1 VPAQPDLSHCN
12 MENYKDNS
20 NTEAVYAD
28 LVRLYPKDTRYIRRY
43 AETLIAN
50 GRITT
55 ATEILHQ
62 LHDILIESGE
72 RNQAAQLA
80 REFPQIGRI
89 VKEETEDSTENYPFL
104 NFATQGLAGKIWTV
118 THQRTLKEGKHLF
131 RRGDPG
137 DSMYVVLKGELAVYV
152 PDDSG
157 KLVLLNLITHGNVVG
172 EGALLNPSPRGADV
186 VANKD
191 STVVELPR
199 KKVLSYLLEN
209 PDVEA
214 ALILENEQR
223 HMVSLLSRNTILQ
236 HIPMDMR
243 HFLGKQ
249 AEIAHYSAG
258 TVIHKGGDELDSVDI
273 MTKGKAHYVFTAK
286 SGNRTSLHELP
297 IGQLIGDMSVLR
309 NDTSAK
315 RKIGCPADIV
325 AIEDTIMAHI
335 PFSAFKNVVEA
346 YPPLR
351 ESLFKTAE
359 IQMSKIMR
367 KVAQVAGHNK

>member
-1 VPAQPDLSHCN
+1 
-12 MENYKDNS
+12 MEGWEDNEK
-20 NTEAVYAD
+20 TEAVYAD
-28 LVRLYPKDTRYIRRY
+28 LVRLYPKDTRYLRRY
-43 AETLIAN
+43 AETLIA
-50 GRITT
+50 GGKITT
-55 ATEILHQ
+55 ATSILHQ

-72 RNQAAQLA
+72 RNKAAQLA
-80 REFPQIGRI
+80 GEFPQIGRV
-89 VKEETEDSTENYPFL
+89 VKEETGDSTKKYPFL

-152 PDDSG
+152 PDDAG
-157 KLVLLNLITHGNVVG
+157 KLVLLNLITYGNVVG
-172 EGALLNPSPRGADV
+172 EGALLNPNPRGADV

-209 PDVEA
+209 PEA
-214 ALILENEQR
+214 EEALMCEYEQR
-223 HMVSLLSRNTILQ
+223 HMVSLLSRNAVLQ
-236 HIPMDMR
+236 RIPMDMR

-249 AEIAHYSAG
+249 AEIVHYSAG
-258 TVIHKGGDELDSVDI
+258 TVIRKGGDALDSVD
-273 MTKGKAHYVFTAK
+273 MLTKGKAHYVFTTK
-286 SGNRTSLHELP
+286 SGNRTKLHEVP

-309 NDTSAK
+309 NTTSAK

-325 AIEDTIMAHI
+325 AVEDTVMAHI

-351 ESLFKTAE
+351 EALFRIAE
-359 IQMSKIMR
+359 TQISELMR
-367 KVAQVAGHNK
+367 KVTQVGQTQ

>member
-1 VPAQPDLSHCN
+1 

-72 RNQAAQLA
+72 KTQAAQLA
-80 REFPQIGRI
+80 GEFPQIGR
-89 VKEETEDSTENYPFL
+89 VVREDTEDSAEKYPFL
-104 NFATQGLAGKIWTV
+104 NLATQGMAGKIWV
-118 THQRTLKEGKHLF
+118 ATHQRTLHEGTHLF

-152 PDDSG
+152 PDDTG
-157 KLVLLNLITHGNVVG
+157 KLVLLNLIAYGNVVG
-172 EGALLNPSPRGADV
+172 EGALLNPNPRGADV

-199 KKVLSYLLEN
+199 KKVLSYLLKN
-209 PDVEA
+209 PEVEE
-214 ALILENEQR
+214 ALMCEYEQR
-223 HMVSLLSRNTILQ
+223 HMVSLLSRNAVLQ
-236 HIPMDMR
+236 RIPMDMR

-249 AEIAHYSAG
+249 ANIVHYSAG
-258 TVIHKGGDELDSVDI
+258 AVIHRGGDALDSVD
-273 MTKGKAHYVFTAK
+273 MLTKGKAHYVFTTK
-286 SGNRTSLHELP
+286 SGSRTKLHEIP

-309 NDTSAK
+309 SSTSAK
-315 RKIGCPADIV
+315 RKIGCPADVV
-325 AIEDTIMAHI
+325 AVEDTVMAHI

-351 ESLFKTAE
+351 EALFRIAE
-359 IQMSKIMR
+359 TQISELMR
-367 KVAQVAGHNK
+367 KVAQVGQTQ